1 MLCGEEM
8 TTDKAT
14 AASPF
19 WRFSLDLYADQAVAG
34 ACIALQDEAG
44 VDVNVLLYVL
54 WAANRGRRLDESEVR
69 EIVAAVED
77 WRTGVVVPLRTA
89 RRSLRTTPA
98 AVDADG
104 AARLRQLLKKVEL
117 EAERL
122 QQEALYRLRDM
133 DKLGRAEP
141 SLEGAAVA
149 NVKAYSGFLGRGFDA
164 EYVYTLIAALRSRQ
178 AQGGK

>member
-19 WRFSLDLYADQAVAG
+19 WRFSLDLYADQAVGG

-54 WAANRGRRLDESEVR
+54 WAASRGRRLAESEVR

-89 RRSLRTTPA
+89 RRRLRTTPA

-104 AARLRQLLKKVEL
+104 VARLRQLVKKVEL

-133 DKLGRAEP
+133 DKLGRADASSEA
-141 SLEGAAVA
+141 AAVA
-149 NVKAYSGFLGRGFDA
+149 NVKAYAGVLGREFET
-164 EYVYTLIAALRSRQ
+164 EYVDTLIAALRRRQ

>member
-1 MLCGEEM
+1 M

-34 ACIALQDEAG
+34 ACIALQDGAG
-44 VDVNVLLYVL
+44 ADVNVLLYVL
-54 WAANRGRRLDESEVR
+54 WAASRGRRLEESEVR
-69 EIVAAVED
+69 LIVAAVED

-104 AARLRQLLKKVEL
+104 AARLRQLVKKVEL

-122 QQEALYRLRDM
+122 QQEALWRLRDVGGLGQVERSPERAAIANVETYARV
-133 DKLGRAEP
+133 LGREF
-141 SLEGAAVA
+141 GAGAI
-149 NVKAYSGFLGRGFDA
+149 D
-164 EYVYTLIAALRSRQ
+164 TLVAALRRRQ